1 MKKKKEKNS
10 GEPPPAQNK
19 ETVAAE
25 TDVSNDNYM
34 NELREPRWSV
44 VSFEECAAKNLTYE
58 EAARKLAEMEKQGVS
73 GLCIVT
79 DEAAKRIADFK
90 N

>member
-1 MKKKKEKNS
+1 MKKKKEKDS
-10 GEPPPAQNK
+10 GETPTARNK

-25 TDVSNDNYM
+25 TDISNDNYV
-34 NELREPRWSV
+34 NELREPCWSV
-44 VSFEECAAKNLTYE
+44 VSFEQCAAKNLTYE
-58 EAARKLAEMEKQGVS
+58 EAARKIVELEKQGVS

-79 DEAAKRIADFK
+79 DEAAKRIAGLK

>member
-10 GEPPPAQNK
+10 GETPTAQN
-19 ETVAAE
+19 EEIAAAE
-25 TDVSNDNYM
+25 ANVSNDNYV

-44 VSFEECAAKNLTYE
+44 VSFEQCAAKNLTYE
-58 EAARKLAEMEKQGVS
+58 EAERKIAELEKQGVS
-73 GLCIVT
+73 GLCVVT
-79 DEAAKRIADFK
+79 DEAAKRIAAFK